1 MVKKTDYNT
10 KVREIENKLNDHNHD
25 EYIDTSKFTTLATNV
40 FNMRIAQAN
49 LITKTVLM
57 LNYQCL
63 TEKLLKINQIMYLLK
78 MN

>member
-49 LITKTVLM
+49 LITKTDFDVILSS
-57 LNYQCL
+57 LN
-63 TEKLLKINQIMYLLK
+63 KKITQNK
-78 MN
+78 T